1 MCRRAAACRRGALA
15 AGQLHTPVKSYGS
28 LLLLGVVLGVALQ
41 LQQRTLWPAGG
52 YAGLLL
58 LAAAAALQGVRRR
71 RASWL
76 QPVVW
81 LLAGALAGAGST
93 GLRAVWFAGQ
103 ALDPALEGVTLLIA
117 GRVAALP
124 TRTPQGLRFEFE
136 VDRAEHNGQS
146 VVVPPR
152 LLLGWYR
159 LPIHGRPDAEGT
171 VESARP
177 SPPMPAVVAGDRW
190 QLAVRLRRP
199 HGLSNPHG
207 FDRERWL
214 WEQGI
219 GATGSVRA
227 GPRDPVP
234 RQLASTAWHPLE
246 RARQRVYEGIGSRVG
261 DVRSAGVLSALVV
274 GNQSAI
280 EREDWDL
287 FRITGVAHL
296 MAISGLHVTMFA
308 WLAVA
313 VVGAL
318 WRGLARVWPAALLA
332 VPAPLAAGVGGIGL
346 ATVYALFSGW
356 GVPSQRTVIMLSV
369 VMGLRLHARR
379 WPWPVV
385 WLTAMVVVLMLDPWA
400 LMHAGFW
407 LSFVAVGILFASDPG
422 RSLPGGADRAEA
434 VTPRWQQVLS
444 KGLGLLREQSVV
456 TVALAPLTLMLF
468 GQFSVVGLVAN
479 LVAIPWVTLVVTP
492 LAMLGVIWA
501 PLWDLAAW
509 AVQALGVLLQFLSGW
524 TWSAVYR
531 PITPWSMAVLAMVG
545 GIVMVLRL
553 PPVLRVAGWLMVWP
567 VLLWSPDRPPPGQF
581 ELMAIDVGQGSA
593 VLVRTARHSL
603 LYDTG
608 PRYSADSDA
617 GDRVVVPLLHA
628 LGVRLDKVVVSH
640 SDSDHSGGME
650 AVRRAQPAAQWLS
663 SFDKEPEQRCL
674 AGQRWVWDGVH
685 FEVLH
690 PQPQH
695 YGADGKGLLSSNAM
709 SCVLHVVAGEHSAW
723 LGGDIDAAQEVR
735 LALDHPQMRTTVL
748 LAPHHGSLTS
758 SSPVLLNTLQPAWVV
773 VQAGHLN
780 RFNHPS
786 PRVLARYRQR
796 GIPWVA
802 SPGCGAAT
810 WRSDAPGQVHC
821 HRHAQ
826 RRYWHHPGE
835 ADEPPRLARTPA
847 TDIPH

>member
-1 MCRRAAACRRGALA
+1 MTSPVARHRYDPKYGPS
-15 AGQLHTPVKSYGS
+15 QHTPVRQAGS
-28 LLLLGVVLGVALQ
+28 LFLLGVVTGVGLQ
-41 LQQRTLWPAGG
+41 LQQQSLWPMTA
-52 YAGLLL
+52 YTGLLL
-58 LAAAAALQGVRRR
+58 LAAALALW
-71 RASWL
+71 RAGFRGT
-76 QPVVW
+76 VW
-81 LLAGALAGAGST
+81 LDAAAVLLVGVLGGAGST
-93 GLRAVWFAGQ
+93 GLRAAWFAGQ
-103 ALDPALEGVTLLIA
+103 ALDPALEGVTLVLS

-136 VDRAEHNGQS
+136 VERAEHDGQE
-146 VVVPPR
+146 VLVPPR
-152 LLLGWYR
+152 VQLSWYHR
-159 LPIHGRPDAEGT
+159 PVHARSGQVAADAPDSPALP
-171 VESARP
+171 S
-177 SPPMPAVVAGDRW
+177 VVAGDRW

-199 HGLSNPHG
+199 HGNANPHG

-214 WEQGI
+214 WEQGL

-227 GPRDPVP
+227 GPRDPPP
-234 RQLASTAWHPLE
+234 RRLASTAWHPLE
-246 RARQRVYEGIGSRVG
+246 RARQAVYEGISARVP
-261 DVRSAGVLSALVV
+261 DSRSAGVLSALVV

-313 VVGAL
+313 LVGYC

-356 GVPSQRTVIMLSV
+356 GVPSQRTVIMLAV
-369 VMGLRLHARR
+369 VVGLRLHARR

-422 RSLPGGADRAEA
+422 RRLAGGGLQAQGAA
-434 VTPRWQQVLS
+434 ARWRRTLAW
-444 KGLGLLREQSVV
+444 GLGLLREQSVV

-479 LVAIPWVTLVVTP
+479 LAAIPWVTLVVTP
-492 LAMLGVIWA
+492 LAMLGVLWA
-501 PLWDLAAW
+501 PLWDLAAL
-509 AVQALGVLLQFLSGW
+509 AVQALGVLLQLLASW
-524 TWSAVYR
+524 PWSAVYR
-531 PITPWSMAVLAMVG
+531 PITPWPMAVLAMVG

-553 PPVLRVAGWLMVWP
+553 PAVFRVAGLLLVWP
-567 VLLWSPDRPPPGQF
+567 VLWWTPDRPAPGHF

-593 VLVRTARHSL
+593 VLVRTASHNL

-608 PRYSADSDA
+608 PRYSVDSDA

-640 SDSDHSGGME
+640 SDIDHAGGME
-650 AVRRAQPAAQWLS
+650 AIRRAQPSAQWLS
-663 SFDKEPEQRCL
+663 SFDDEPARRCT
-674 AGQRWVWDGVH
+674 AGQRWEWDGVH
-685 FEVLH
+685 FEMLH
-690 PQPQH
+690 PQARH
-695 YGADGKGLLSSNAM
+695 YGPDGKGVLSSNAM

-723 LGGDIDAAQEVR
+723 LAGDIDAAQEVR
-735 LALDHPQMRTTVL
+735 LALARPAMRATVL

-758 SSPVLLNTLQPAWVV
+758 SSPVLLNTLQPAWIV

-796 GIPWVA
+796 DIPWVA
-802 SPGCGAAT
+802 SPDCGAAT
-810 WRSDAPGQVHC
+810 WRSDQPQRMHC

-826 RRYWHHPGE
+826 RRYWHHPGVTQK
-835 ADEPPRLARTPA
+835 PPRLEKTPF
-847 TDIPH
+847 TDLPH